1 MTIRA
6 ILSDYDGT
14 LCATALKSQD
24 NDNNSSRRIPTRSEK
39 ILWDISENIDT
50 CIVSSKDFDFLHNR
64 IKFAKIASCVM
75 GIETLLHK
83 AYKTEPKIGESG
95 LDGKRSENNN
105 HNTTAIKSFAE
116 SDDELQ
122 CILSTRLLSNKEI
135 LQHNSPL
142 LHSLADEISLNFKD
156 ITIERKFISDNK
168 ILAGVTIDYRHL
180 KHWQLYKRET
190 EPLLKEMIKRK
201 IQSSSTCQS
210 SIQVPYVQ
218 TYSSHPFIDVYSVRC
233 NKGLAFDTTISE
245 LESFN
250 NIKVQN
256 ILFMGDSEN
265 DNPAFKRADISIG
278 VRSDKRL
285 NPKLTCQ
292 YLVEFNQLSIFL
304 KKLRDNDFVF
314 SDELLLN
321 LQA

>member
-1 MTIRA
+1 M
-6 ILSDYDGT
+6 
-14 LCATALKSQD
+14 
-24 NDNNSSRRIPTRSEK
+24 
-39 ILWDISENIDT
+39 
-50 CIVSSKDFDFLHNR
+50 
-64 IKFAKIASCVM
+64 
-75 GIETLLHK
+75 
-83 AYKTEPKIGESG
+83 
-95 LDGKRSENNN
+95 
-105 HNTTAIKSFAE
+105 
-116 SDDELQ
+116 
-122 CILSTRLLSNKEI
+122 
-135 LQHNSPL
+135 
-142 LHSLADEISLNFKD
+142 
-156 ITIERKFISDNK
+156 IERKI
-168 ILAGVTIDYRHL
+168 H
-180 KHWQLYKRET
+180 
-190 EPLLKEMIKRK
+190 
-201 IQSSSTCQS
+201 SSSTCQS
-210 SIQVPYVQ
+210 SLQVPYVQ

-278 VRSDKRL
+278 VHSDKRL

-314 SDELLLN
+314 SDELLIN